1 MWHCCWQS
9 PLRVRM
15 DQSHGMSFPGR
26 RYPEPSI
33 KGLCLLV
40 PTRNA
45 SIWSSILTSFWLAC
59 RKALQFRNECSLPTE
74 FHQIGSV
81 SLQALIPLILLP
93 EPDLT
98 VKTAR
103 DRQQVSAALDYVQHA
118 A

>member
-1 MWHCCWQS
+1 
-9 PLRVRM
+9 M
-15 DQSHGMSFPGR
+15 DQSHGISSPGR

-33 KGLCLLV
+33 KGLRLLV

-93 EPDLT
+93 EPDLA
-98 VKTAR
+98 VNTAR
-103 DRQQVSAALDYVQHA
+103 RS
-118 A
+118 

>member
-1 MWHCCWQS
+1 MTTATPPAPYSTMEGALASGFAITQLHHS
-9 PLRVRM
+9 AGHDP
-15 DQSHGMSFPGR
+15 SPGR

-33 KGLCLLV
+33 KGLRLLV

-59 RKALQFRNECSLPTE
+59 RKALQFRDECSLPTE

-93 EPDLT
+93 EPDLP
-98 VKTAR
+98 
-103 DRQQVSAALDYVQHA
+103 D
-118 A
+118 